1 MLTRAEVLINNLI
14 EQDNDL
20 TTTVDGV
27 LDLSTR
33 MQQMLEDLNKR
44 VNRNEVKAVFAKAV
58 SMSKELDRM
67 INSVRDKVGDEGLEM
82 VNEPDKETPETPVE
96 GE

>member
-1 MLTRAEVLINNLI
+1 MFTRAEAIINKLL
-14 EQDNDL
+14 EQDTDL
-20 TTTVDGV
+20 TDMVDGV

-67 INSVRDKVGDEGLEM
+67 INSVRDNVGEEGLEK
-82 VNEPDKETPETPVE
+82 VEEPI
-96 GE
+96 